1 LKYIALLRGINVGG
15 TGLLPMKDLAVLC
28 EGLGFT
34 SVRTYIQSGN
44 VLFDSKLT
52 ESRVKKLL
60 EDTLEKRMGK
70 KIHVIVRTH
79 AELLRILDRNPFPG
93 EEPAKVGIS
102 FLDAAPPPGLLQ
114 KVIAP
119 AGEKV
124 KLGEREI
131 YVYYPIGMGRT
142 KLKMPLDAPTT
153 VRNANTVAKLAALSA
168 NSSA

>member
-15 TGLLPMKDLAVLC
+15 AGLLPMKDLADLC
-28 EGLGFT
+28 EGLGFK

-44 VLFDSKLT
+44 VLFDSKLA
-52 ESRVKKLL
+52 ESKVKKLL

-70 KIHVIVRTH
+70 RIHVVIRTQG
-79 AELLRILDRNPFPG
+79 ELLRILERNPFPG

-102 FLDAAPPPGLLQ
+102 FLDAAPPSGLLQ

-119 AGEKV
+119 AGEQV
-124 KLGEREI
+124 QLGEREI
-131 YVYYPIGMGRT
+131 YVYYPIGMGQTR
-142 KLKMPLDAPTT
+142 LKMPLDTSTT
-153 VRNANTVAKLAALSA
+153 VRNVNTVTKLAALSG